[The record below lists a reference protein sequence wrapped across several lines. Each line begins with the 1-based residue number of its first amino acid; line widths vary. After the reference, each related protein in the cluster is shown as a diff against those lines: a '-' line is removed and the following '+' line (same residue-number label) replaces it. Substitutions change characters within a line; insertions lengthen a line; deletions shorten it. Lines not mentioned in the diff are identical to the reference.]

1 MKVGIVGSGV
11 VGQTIGATLVERGED
26 VMLGTRSP
34 GDIERKRGMGP
45 PLKDWLTQTG
55 DKGRIG
61 TFAEAAAHGEIVI
74 NATSGMGSVEALT
87 LAGESNLDE
96 KILIDVSNPL
106 DFSHGM
112 PPTLS
117 VCNTDSVGEQIQ
129 RAFPAAKVVKT
140 LNTTTVNVMVNPA
153 KVAGGDHNIFVSGN
167 DAGAKKQV
175 TELLGR
181 WFGWRNVTDL
191 GDITSARG
199 AEMIL
204 PIWVR
209 LYGLL
214 GTGMFNFKIMR

>member
-1 MKVGIVGSGV
+1 MNVGIVGSGV
-11 VGQTIGATLVERGED
+11 VGQTIGAKLVERGED
-26 VMLGTRSP
+26 VVLGTRSP
-34 GDIERKRGMGP
+34 ADIDRKRGMGA
-45 PLKDWLTQTG
+45 PLKDWLSQTG
-55 DKGRIG
+55 NKGRIG

-74 NATSGMGSVEALT
+74 NATSGAGSVEALT
-87 LAGESNLDE
+87 LAGRSSLDG

-129 RAFPAAKVVKT
+129 RAFPTAKVVKT
-140 LNTTTVNVMVNPA
+140 LNTTTVNVMVDPA
-153 KVAGGDHNIFVSGN
+153 KVAGGDHSIFVSGN
-167 DAGAKKQV
+167 DADAKKRV

-181 WFGWRNVTDL
+181 WFGWRSVIDL

-209 LYGLL
+209 LYGVL
-214 GTGMFNFKIMR
+214 GTGMFNFKIVR